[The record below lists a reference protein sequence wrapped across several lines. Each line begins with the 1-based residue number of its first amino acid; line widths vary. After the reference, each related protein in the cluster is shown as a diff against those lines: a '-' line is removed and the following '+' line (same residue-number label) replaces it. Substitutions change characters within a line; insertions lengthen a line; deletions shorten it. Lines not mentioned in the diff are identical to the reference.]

1 MRLSDSSSSTH
12 VGLALLAGA
21 LFVVASAPAQAGGFE
36 VPDNGVRALGRGG
49 AYAVGA
55 RDLTALHYNPGALAR
70 LEGSQAMWHHNL
82 VFHES
87 TYTRA
92 TLDPGWL
99 DDGGTSF
106 DTVSDSEKLFWLG
119 GFLAASIDLGDL
131 TDSDYVEDITIAL
144 GVYGPSSVGTQS
156 FPDYG
161 PQSFMFTEADLI
173 LVYYSL
179 AVAWQIPDTFGVGV
193 TLQWVDL
200 SKMEYELVVDS
211 APTTGAASLDPI
223 AAPDGGRLLT
233 KMQLQDRTGFTAQ
246 IGLWWRPVE
255 WLEFGVAGRIIPVD
269 LRPEGGVTVDQPTL
283 ITSELSVSMELTL
296 PIQLR
301 GGLRYIHTDDEGEE
315 VFDLEIDVFW
325 ENWSVIDEY
334 YVQMDGEISAQAV
347 EDIVMPK
354 AWQDTVAVRV
364 GADWRAV
371 PDLLTVRAGGFY
383 ETGAVPQN
391 YTHLDFP
398 SFERGG
404 VGLGFT
410 FDVGPVSLSAGY
422 MHVFQEDRNVS
433 ELKAKVF
440 AQRPLRPCPENCDG
454 INGVPSNAGS
464 YKTSFDILSFGIDL
478 HWGRFLADD
487 DEDTDHTLEGLPP
500 AEAEPEREPEPEP
513 APAEPVPPRAED
525 AGTPDP
531 DTPDPD
537 TPDPD
542 TPDPDT
548 PDADEPT
555 EAPAEEPPGARR

>member
-1 MRLSDSSSSTH
+1 MRQLLCAERGDEVERVLSH
-12 VGLALLAGA
+12 QGGA
-21 LFVVASAPAQAGGFE
+21 LV
-36 VPDNGVRALGRGG
+36 GVGDARELIGQRLG
-49 AYAVGA
+49 AVGA
-55 RDLTALHYNPGALAR
+55 ANARAFAGVALASTNAGAQHR
-70 LEGSQAMWHHNL
+70 GLRERQAAM
-82 VFHES
+82 
-87 TYTRA
+87 
-92 TLDPGWL
+92 
-99 DDGGTSF
+99 
-106 DTVSDSEKLFWLG
+106 
-119 GFLAASIDLGDL
+119 
-131 TDSDYVEDITIAL
+131 
-144 GVYGPSSVGTQS
+144 
-156 FPDYG
+156 
-161 PQSFMFTEADLI
+161 
-173 LVYYSL
+173 
-179 AVAWQIPDTFGVGV
+179 
-193 TLQWVDL
+193 
-200 SKMEYELVVDS
+200 
-211 APTTGAASLDPI
+211 
-223 AAPDGGRLLT
+223 
-233 KMQLQDRTGFTAQ
+233 
-246 IGLWWRPVE
+246 
-255 WLEFGVAGRIIPVD
+255 
-269 LRPEGGVTVDQPTL
+269 
-283 ITSELSVSMELTL
+283 SELSVSMELTL